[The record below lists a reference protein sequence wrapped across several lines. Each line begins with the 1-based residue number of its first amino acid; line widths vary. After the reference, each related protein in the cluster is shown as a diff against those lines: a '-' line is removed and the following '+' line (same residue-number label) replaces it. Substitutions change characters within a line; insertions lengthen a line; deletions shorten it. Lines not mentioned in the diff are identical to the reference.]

1 MPEISNSIN
10 RIVPFIE
17 FTVHQVLSLDPIW
30 VLLTFVGALAR
41 VKVKAVHD
49 LINIT
54 FDYLINLSQL

>member
-30 VLLTFVGALAR
+30 VLLTFVGALAS

-49 LINIT
+49 LLNIT
-54 FDYLINLSQL
+54 FDYLINQ